1 MKLHVAFT
9 LVLIFASGASSAESW
24 RDRDA
29 GHRDYDA
36 AEFKKAASHFQQ
48 ALKADPNDVDSCFW
62 LGKSYEM
69 LADLSGPLLGTRT
82 SFKARLY
89 LTEAFQLAPNNDDYR
104 HELFEFLIVS
114 DHSPG
119 ALHLAETIIQVTPKS
134 DPDYPFMQLQWQ
146 KECRVRS
153 SAEYRV
159 ERAFGF
165 LPQKLARISQTSAP
179 TVREGKSIALLP
191 QALK

>member
-1 MKLHVAFT
+1 MKLHVVVIV
-9 LVLIFASGASSAESW
+9 LLIFASAASSAESQG
-24 RDRDA
+24 DRDA
-29 GHRDYDA
+29 GHRDYAA
-36 AEFKKAASHFQQ
+36 AEFKKAVSHFQR
-48 ALKADPNDVDSCFW
+48 AIKADPKDADSCFW

-89 LTEAFQLAPNNDDYR
+89 LAEAFQLAPNNDDYR

-119 ALHLAETIIQVTPKS
+119 ALHLAETIIQMTPES

-146 KECRVRS
+146 KECRLRS

>member
-9 LVLIFASGASSAESW
+9 LLLIFACGASSAESW
-24 RDRDA
+24 RDRHA
-29 GHRDYDA
+29 GHRDYAA

-48 ALKADPNDVDSCFW
+48 AIKADPNDADSWFW

-69 LADLSGPLLGTRT
+69 LADIGGPLLAART
-82 SFKARLY
+82 SLKARLY
-89 LTEAFQLAPNNDDYR
+89 LAKALQLAPKNGDYR
-104 HELFEFLIVS
+104 RELFQFLIVS

-119 ALHLAETIIQVTPKS
+119 ALHLAKSIIQMTPES
-134 DPDYPFMQLQWQ
+134 NPDYRFMQLEWQ

-159 ERAFGF
+159 EGAFGF
-165 LPQKLARISQTSAP
+165 LPQELARMSQTSVAK
-179 TVREGKSIALLP
+179 VREGKSLALLP
-191 QALK
+191 QALR